1 MSKHT
6 SNLSECDLS
15 STKSRLKQM
24 AQDIQ
29 SLTLRQIQ
37 HENQIIKEKKERDSH
52 LAILEEE
59 LKLVK
64 ERDGYIRKQKKN
76 PIHLALGLANLMLR
90 KRVLE
95 SMLII
100 NLHLEELKEK
110 STLLRLG
117 LTYLISMV
125 RKMLKYI

>member
-64 ERDGYIRKQKKN
+64 ERDGYIRKQKKKSH
-76 PIHLALGLANLMLR
+76 PSSSRFSESHAKEESLR
-90 KRVLE
+90 
-95 SMLII
+95 I
-100 NLHLEELKEK
+100 NA
-110 STLLRLG
+110 
-117 LTYLISMV
+117 Y
-125 RKMLKYI
+125 Y